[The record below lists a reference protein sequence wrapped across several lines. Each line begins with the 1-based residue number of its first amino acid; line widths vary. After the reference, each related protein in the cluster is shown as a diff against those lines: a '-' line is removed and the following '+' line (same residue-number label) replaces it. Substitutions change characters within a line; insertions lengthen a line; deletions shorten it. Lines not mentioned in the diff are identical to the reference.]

1 MAKSAPPPTAKPK
14 HRSNIYTILAL
25 ATILAL
31 GTGVVLL
38 YMANVKMTGWEQQ
51 QIANDPDVFVD
62 PLFLTNDPDKK

>member
-38 YMANVKMTGWEQQ
+38 YMANVKMTGWEQPENGQ
-51 QIANDPDVFVD
+51 NPYY
-62 PLFLTNDPDKK
+62 LTSDPDKK